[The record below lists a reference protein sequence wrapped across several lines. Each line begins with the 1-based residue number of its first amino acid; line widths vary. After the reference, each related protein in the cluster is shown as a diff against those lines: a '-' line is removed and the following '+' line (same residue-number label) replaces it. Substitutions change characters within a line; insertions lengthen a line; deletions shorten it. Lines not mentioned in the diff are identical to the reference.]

1 MGAAN
6 ELMPNVC
13 RLARLCGGL
22 IAVHNPGA
30 GHADIA
36 TGLGVPV
43 LARVTVPHF
52 SALVHALESE
62 GLRVLG
68 LESIESELELNGAS
82 PPQWRA
88 FCPSRGWTVYEA
100 IRDWRERSFAAHKE
114 DGAAFADLAARIAF
128 GLAAAEERLRQTAV
142 AYSAQLRGRQ
152 MRGELVSQAVFD
164 DLHGL
169 GVALAIHAAFYDF
182 GAIRDA
188 IAEFLAR
195 FVFKLG
201 AAYRS
206 WDMSK
211 LVEALR
217 SKSHG
222 DGLADELLRITS
234 SRSSPRGWLY
244 MMSQYRNLFM
254 HVAPLQFT
262 RSTRFVVQEMQS
274 FGALGQLPLLYHPL
288 PADPEALKAD
298 RLARLRERG
307 QRGGS
312 LDMGQMPGRTSEPD
326 ALEYLGTTLL
336 MLAEFAHMVAAR
348 APYERMPIRL
358 TDADLVGGVRIHRD
372 GSPDS
377 EAS

>member
-6 ELMPNVC
+6 EQMPNVC

-22 IAVHNPGA
+22 IAVHNPGTN
-30 GHADIA
+30 HADIA
-36 TGLGVPV
+36 TGLGVRV

-52 SALVHALESE
+52 SAFVHALESQ

-68 LESIESELELNGAS
+68 LEFIESERELNGAY
-82 PPQWRA
+82 PPRWRA
-88 FCPSRGWTVYEA
+88 FFPRHGWAVYEA
-100 IRDWRERSFAAHKE
+100 IHDWRERSFSAHKKG
-114 DGAAFADLAARIAF
+114 DAAFADLAARIAF
-128 GLAAAEERLRQTAV
+128 GLAAAEERLRQTAL
-142 AYSAQLRGRQ
+142 AYSAQLRGPQ
-152 MRGELVSQAVFD
+152 MRGELVSHAVFN

-169 GVALAIHAAFYDF
+169 GVTLAIHAAFYDF

-188 IAEFLAR
+188 IAEFLAH

-201 AAYRS
+201 AAHRS
-206 WDMSK
+206 WDMTK
-211 LVEALR
+211 LVQALR

-222 DGLADELLRITS
+222 DGLADELLRITN
-234 SRSSPRGWLY
+234 SRSSPKGWLY

-262 RSTRFVVQEMQS
+262 RSTRFAVQEMQS

-288 PADPEALKAD
+288 PADPGALKAD
-298 RLARLRERG
+298 RLARLQERG
-307 QRGGS
+307 QRDGS
-312 LDMGQMPGRTSEPD
+312 PDMGQIPGRTCEPD

-336 MLAEFAHMVAAR
+336 MLAGFAHMVAAR

-358 TDADLVGGVRIHRD
+358 TDADLVGGIRIHRD
-372 GSPDS
+372 GSPDI